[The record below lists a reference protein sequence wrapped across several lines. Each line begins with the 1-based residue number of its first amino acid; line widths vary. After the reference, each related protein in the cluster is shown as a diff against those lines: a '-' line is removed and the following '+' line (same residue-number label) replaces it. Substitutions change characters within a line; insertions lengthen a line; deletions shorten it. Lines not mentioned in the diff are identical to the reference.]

1 MLQNTWT
8 VIRVGLNSTPRHISS
23 FHVRALMSPLEAKAH
38 AIHKLKSDWSN
49 QRSDYLLNCIELGN
63 FTVSHT
69 NDTTN
74 AGA

>member
-1 MLQNTWT
+1 MLENTWT
-8 VIRVGLNSTPRHISS
+8 IIRIGIHGARSFAS
-23 FHVRALMSPLEAKAH
+23 FHVRAFMSPCEAKAH

-69 NDTTN
+69 TENK
-74 AGA
+74 GA